1 MPVATILTRVKTMG
15 DPESEF
21 MNKIFKLEPSF
32 QSNLLEMLEENF
44 TLQFITPSK
53 GRSKSDFNEIEQDST
68 ERWQRLIYFL
78 LNIDQGLYEDDQ
90 FKQTY
95 SELLAYANYYETRSK
110 SAISLSSDGF
120 QFILHDSRTQVQ
132 SLLLHYAKRIHKT
145 TKQKESSR

>member
-1 MPVATILTRVKTMG
+1 MGLPTPKSVSQTTLSSSMPVATILTRVKTMG

-21 MNKIFKLEPSF
+21 MNKMFKLEPSF

-78 LNIDQGLYEDDQ
+78 LNIDQGL
-90 FKQTY
+90 
-95 SELLAYANYYETRSK
+95 
-110 SAISLSSDGF
+110 
-120 QFILHDSRTQVQ
+120 
-132 SLLLHYAKRIHKT
+132 
-145 TKQKESSR
+145 